1 MILANEEFA
10 AEVEKL
16 YKNEEELFE
25 VLENLKKSKRELLAE
40 KDKQNKMI
48 KKMFSENLQNISQ
61 LVISNITY
69 MIYICNHFQEKFR
82 KQERKETELQQDNDQ
97 LRLENDFLTTSQ
109 KNTADR

>member
-16 YKNEEELFE
+16 YKNEEDLFE

-61 LVISNITY
+61 LVISNITKTY
-69 MIYICNHFQEKFR
+69 IYDIH
-82 KQERKETELQQDNDQ
+82 L
-97 LRLENDFLTTSQ
+97 
-109 KNTADR
+109 

>member
-61 LVISNITY
+61 LVISNLTKTY
-69 MIYICNHFQEKFR
+69 IHDIHFQPFSGKIQETR
-82 KQERKETELQQDNDQ
+82 KKRN
-97 LRLENDFLTTSQ
+97 
-109 KNTADR
+109 

>member
-61 LVISNITY
+61 LVISNITKTY
-69 MIYICNHFQEKFR
+69 IYDTH
-82 KQERKETELQQDNDQ
+82 L
-97 LRLENDFLTTSQ
+97 
-109 KNTADR
+109 

>member
-61 LVISNITY
+61 LVISNLTKTY
-69 MIYICNHFQEKFR
+69 IHGIHF
-82 KQERKETELQQDNDQ
+82 
-97 LRLENDFLTTSQ
+97 
-109 KNTADR
+109 

>member
-1 MILANEEFA
+1 MYLFKEMILANEEFA

-61 LVISNITY
+61 LVISNLTKTY
-69 MIYICNHFQEKFR
+69 IHDIHF
-82 KQERKETELQQDNDQ
+82 
-97 LRLENDFLTTSQ
+97 
-109 KNTADR
+109 

>member
-16 YKNEEELFE
+16 YKNEEDLFE

-61 LVISNITY
+61 LVISNITKTY
-69 MIYICNHFQEKFR
+69 IYDTH
-82 KQERKETELQQDNDQ
+82 L
-97 LRLENDFLTTSQ
+97 
-109 KNTADR
+109 

>member
-16 YKNEEELFE
+16 YKNEEDLFE

-61 LVISNITY
+61 LVISNLTKTY
-69 MIYICNHFQEKFR
+69 IHDIHF
-82 KQERKETELQQDNDQ
+82 
-97 LRLENDFLTTSQ
+97 
-109 KNTADR
+109 

>member
-61 LVISNITY
+61 LVISNLTKTY
-69 MIYICNHFQEKFR
+69 IHDIHF
-82 KQERKETELQQDNDQ
+82 
-97 LRLENDFLTTSQ
+97 
-109 KNTADR
+109 

>member
-1 MILANEEFA
+1 MYLFQEMILANEEFA

-61 LVISNITY
+61 LVISNITKTY
-69 MIYICNHFQEKFR
+69 IYDTH
-82 KQERKETELQQDNDQ
+82 L
-97 LRLENDFLTTSQ
+97 
-109 KNTADR
+109 

>member
-61 LVISNITY
+61 LVISNLTKTY
-69 MIYICNHFQEKFR
+69 IYDTHF
-82 KQERKETELQQDNDQ
+82 
-97 LRLENDFLTTSQ
+97 
-109 KNTADR
+109 